1 MQVYAIFG
9 KTLRL
14 FMARYIPEVKI
25 DKRQR
30 LSSPSDIETI
40 RMALLGVFFIMLTFF
55 VALVA
60 SSTPDE
66 KKTVDLISSLQN
78 TFTEVQPDRITVP
91 PSIPAWLD
99 TPAGEGAAPPLDEMR
114 SLFPQ
119 AFSKDTGNW
128 GAIEL
133 RFTPDLFHRFL
144 YTDLP
149 LAQRFFAGFGDA
161 QPTEGTEPYTL
172 ELNIGVRDRGYEDAQ
187 QLLQQ
192 TTKELVAL
200 GASENRILGGFE
212 NTSGDIIIS
221 LTPSNRY
228 QGAL

>member
-1 MQVYAIFG
+1 
-9 KTLRL
+9 
-14 FMARYIPEVKI
+14 MARYIPEVKI
-25 DKRQR
+25 DRRKR

-78 TFTEVQPDRITVP
+78 TFTEIEPDRIAVP

-99 TPAGEGAAPPLDEMR
+99 TPAGNGTTPPLDDMR
-114 SLFPQ
+114 ALFPQ

-133 RFTPDLFHRFL
+133 RFSPDLFHRFL

-149 LAQRFFAGFGDA
+149 LAQRFFAGFNTDT
-161 QPTEGTEPYTL
+161 PVDNTEPYIL
-172 ELNIGVRDRGYEDAQ
+172 ELNIGVQDRTFDDAQ

-200 GASENRILGGFE
+200 GVSENRILGGFE
-212 NTSGDIIIS
+212 NTRGDIIIR
-221 LTPSNRY
+221 LTPANRY